1 MTEETN
7 KPTEAASAD
16 AAKADEGYAEAPDT
30 ASQLPN
36 SSEETP
42 VVRERVVSK
51 QRPTSSSDLDDD
63 RSPGVVGRTGST
75 SPESTDVPVIRKL
88 VVPNPTSNSSDPDD
102 DRSPGVVGRSAGEV
116 RKRNEETQ
124 PETEANESKNKEDT

>member
-42 VVRERVVSK
+42 VVRERVVSE
-51 QRPTSSSDLDDD
+51 QRPTSSDRDDD

-75 SPESTDVPVIRKL
+75 SPETTDVPVIRKP
-88 VVPNPTSNSSDPDD
+88 VVSNPTSQSSDPDD

-116 RKRNEETQ
+116 QKRNEGTQ
-124 PETEANESKNKEDT
+124 PETEANESKNKEDTE